1 MSEPIVDSLSVVCPV
16 CTAAVGARCIN
27 VVRTTERKQFPHPAR
42 TSAAIDAITDVL
54 TRDMVHEGDA
64 RMLDPGLFQLDT
76 GRIVRLNGFRIT
88 ITGTVTLM
96 SVVRKGG
103 AR

>member
-1 MSEPIVDSLSVVCPV
+1 MNEPIVDPLSVVCPV
-16 CTAAVGARCIN
+16 CKAAVSERCIN
-27 VVRTTERKQFPHPAR
+27 IVRTTERKQFPHPAR

-64 RMLDPGLFQLDT
+64 RMLNPGLFQLDT
-76 GRIVRLNGFRIT
+76 GRIVRLNGYRIT
-88 ITGTVTLM
+88 INGTLTLM
-96 SVVRKGG
+96 SAARNGG